1 MENGRVH
8 SNLTR
13 RERQILEVIY
23 RLGEATAN
31 EIVAAMPDE
40 LANATVRTQLRTLES
55 KGAVQHRR
63 DGKRFIYGPAVPRK
77 SAAATALRKVL
88 DIFFGGSVENALAAH
103 LADPKT
109 SLSDDEIKRLRR
121 LLSEHDQREK
131 K

>member
-1 MENGRVH
+1 MQ

-40 LANATVRTQLRTLES
+40 LANATVRTQLRTLEA
-55 KGAVQHRR
+55 KGEVKHRR
-63 DGKRFIYGPAVPRK
+63 DGKRFVYGPAVPRK
-77 SAAATALRKVL
+77 SAAAMAFRKVL
-88 DIFFGGSVENALAAH
+88 EVFFGGSVEDALAAH

-109 SLSDDEIKRLRR
+109 KLDDGEIKRLRR
-121 LLSEHDQREK
+121 LLSEHDQRGNR
-131 K
+131 